1 MISKNVESAVIE
13 IYISKTYSAQKR
25 EKKKLHGVSW
35 KAHQDGHFCLIF
47 GKMKNDLPGG

>member
-25 EKKKLHGVSW
+25 EKKNFMGCHGKLTRMGTF
-35 KAHQDGHFCLIF
+35 A
-47 GKMKNDLPGG
+47 